1 MTRVV
6 ISQPM
11 FFPWVGMFEQL
22 RLADVYVHYDDVQFS
37 KGSFT
42 NRVQIKTFQGPR
54 WLTLPVAVHLGEA
67 INHVR
72 LAQGPLAPG
81 PPPPGPPARS
91 TRQSPASADWR
102 ARHLGLLAQAFAGA
116 PHAEEALS
124 LVRRVYEPSHD
135 QLCEL
140 VIASMEAVLGY
151 FELAPA
157 VRFLRSSQMNVP
169 GSGWARVLEIIKRAE
184 GDVYVTG
191 HGARN
196 YLDHE
201 AFERAGVRVEYMDY
215 ERRPYPQ
222 LHGAF
227 TPHVSILD
235 LVANVGRTGRSVI
248 TSGTKPWREFL
259 SAS

>member
-42 NRVQIKTFQGPR
+42 NRVQIKTIQGPK
-54 WLTLPVAVHLGEA
+54 WLTLPVGVHLGEA
-67 INHVR
+67 INQVR
-72 LAQGPLAPG
+72 LAQVRLAHAPL
-81 PPPPGPPARS
+81 ARS
-91 TRQSPASADWR
+91 TRQSPASANWR
-102 ARHLGLLAQAFAGA
+102 ARHLAFLAQAFAGA
-116 PHAEEALS
+116 PHLEEALG
-124 LVRRVYEPSHD
+124 LVRSVYESPHD

-169 GSGWARVLEIIKRAE
+169 GSGWARVLEIVKRTE

-235 LVANVGRTGRSVI
+235 LVANVGRAGRSVI
-248 TSGTKPWREFL
+248 ASGTKPWREFL